1 MDAPQPSA
9 KFTVNNVLYQ
19 PSIAAGDVLV
29 RAVLPDGSLGGAV
42 NATGFSYDSV
52 SRSISFTLPVTL
64 ADGNY
69 RATLLA
75 GSVSDTYGSS
85 PAADYSFD
93 FFFLAGDANHD
104 RKVDITDL
112 HSLAMNWGGSG
123 KFFSQGD
130 FNFDTKVDNIDL
142 DILAARWQASLAQ
155 PAPALPASATG
166 TLRRTP
172 VRVVT
177 LMPS

>member
-1 MDAPQPSA
+1 
-9 KFTVNNVLYQ
+9 
-19 PSIAAGDVLV
+19 
-29 RAVLPDGSLGGAV
+29 
-42 NATGFSYDSV
+42 
-52 SRSISFTLPVTL
+52 
-64 ADGNY
+64 
-69 RATLLA
+69 
-75 GSVSDTYGSS
+75 
-85 PAADYSFD
+85 
-93 FFFLAGDANHD
+93 
-104 RKVDITDL
+104 
-112 HSLAMNWGGSG
+112 MNWGGSG